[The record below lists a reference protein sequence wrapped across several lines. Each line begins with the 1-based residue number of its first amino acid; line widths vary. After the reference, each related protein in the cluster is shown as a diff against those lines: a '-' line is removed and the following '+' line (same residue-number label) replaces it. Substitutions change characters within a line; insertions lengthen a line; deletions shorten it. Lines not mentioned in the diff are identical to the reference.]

1 MCAAAMVGEG
11 PAQPA
16 ATGVFRATR
25 TSSAAAADRRAE
37 DRSGMLASSF
47 LQQKMRNIFVFGA
60 VNRQRLPHDQQAGD
74 GRFAVFPP
82 ETWKGG
88 VR

>member
-1 MCAAAMVGEG
+1 
-11 PAQPA
+11 
-16 ATGVFRATR
+16 
-25 TSSAAAADRRAE
+25 
-37 DRSGMLASSF
+37 MLASSF

-74 GRFAVFPP
+74 ARFAVFPP

-88 VR
+88 VRSLEFTKLDNASDR

>member
-1 MCAAAMVGEG
+1 MCAGAMFGED

-25 TSSAAAADRRAE
+25 TSIAPAADRRAAAVLSH
-37 DRSGMLASSF
+37 RF
-47 LQQKMRNIFVFGA
+47 YNKKMRNIFVFGA